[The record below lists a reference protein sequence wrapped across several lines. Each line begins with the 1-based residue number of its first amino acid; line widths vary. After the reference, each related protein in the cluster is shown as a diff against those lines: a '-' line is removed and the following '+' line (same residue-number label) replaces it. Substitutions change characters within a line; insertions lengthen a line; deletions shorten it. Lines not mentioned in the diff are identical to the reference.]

1 MTLTA
6 FRHSPGLPVVV
17 YMHGGGWV
25 VGTYE
30 YDGLHD
36 VLCAQ
41 VPACLAH
48 CLSLLTHDPLLHR
61 RSLPLLVSI
70 TAFPRSFTALLT
82 PICMPC
88 SVRSSPAA
96 RMHWSSAP
104 TIGALVF
111 TT

>member
-6 FRHSPGLPVVV
+6 SRRSPGLPVVV

-25 VGTYE
+25 FGSYE

-41 VPACLAH
+41 VPACHAHGHAH

-70 TAFPRSFTALLT
+70 TAPLT